1 MMARIDKPT
10 ALKALDT
17 LDGIID
23 SLDWSDVFI
32 DDELNDIEK
41 SIAIIQQFI
50 EQEEK

>member
-23 SLDWSDVFI
+23 
-32 DDELNDIEK
+32 DELNTIEK
-41 SIAIIQQFI
+41 SMAIIQQFI

>member
-1 MMARIDKPT
+1 MMTRIDKPT

-32 DDELNDIEK
+32 DDKLNNIEK
-41 SIAIIQQFI
+41 SMAIIQQFI